1 MKLKDGTMMPVV
13 QVTKKHA
20 NETTMMGEIREL
32 KDMVQ
37 KHVNA
42 AIKDEEEEDG
52 DDDLLFVGG
61 GKPRCEQ
68 KKRAFM
74 SLGIKDRLG
83 KKSKTAEGDSE
94 DSE

>member
-1 MKLKDGTMMPVV
+1 
-13 QVTKKHA
+13 
-20 NETTMMGEIREL
+20 
-32 KDMVQ
+32 
-37 KHVNA
+37 
-42 AIKDEEEEDG
+42 
-52 DDDLLFVGG
+52 LFVGG

-83 KKSKTAEGDSE
+83 KKSKTAEGHSE